1 MELFVAEVGED
12 VPVEVGKIRQD
23 VRVPLSWW
31 SKPSI
36 VGACVVVMFIKGWVE
51 EQLPGHHGR
60 VSDASSAY
68 GPPF

>member
-1 MELFVAEVGED
+1 MELSVAEVSED
-12 VPVEVGKIRQD
+12 VPVEVGKIRQN
-23 VRVPLSWW
+23 VSATVLVVKTIYRRC
-31 SKPSI
+31 
-36 VGACVVVMFIKGWVE
+36 CVVVMFIEGWVE